1 MNICTWVIFFLI
13 FANLGIYLTRHGELK
28 KQEKYNFWHAL
39 IDATIYIALLSGAGL
54 FQNQ

>member
-1 MNICTWVIFFLI
+1 MNIFTWVIFFLI

-39 IDATIYIALLSGAGL
+39 IEATIYIALLSGAGL